1 MSRQRFGPP
10 STLAQGHAWRAAGLL
25 VDVAGRALP
34 TTTQSCASC
43 DGEDLGDTCPG
54 SLPCRSCG
62 AVPQQRCR
70 RPSGHTAEQ
79 WHVRRV
85 RAADLEDQRR
95 EESGDT
101 TLPARWADAR
111 PSDGPT
117 TPTTRSTM
125 TTHPSTSAA
134 GTSPSARTPRVPGR
148 PHAVGSSATRITQ
161 AQRRALL
168 AGAKDPLG
176 LLPKSVN
183 LRTLAA
189 LADAGYVGLDQSR
202 DVLRGREA
210 TREQL
215 DVWGGALTEDGW
227 QRARV
232 EGAGRFRI
240 VVVGCGKAKQDRR
253 VIAGAMYVGTFH
265 GSCRETAKALL
276 QDGGRLYILSAA
288 HGLLDLSTE
297 IDPYDITVG
306 DPGSVSPDFV
316 QAQVRARGIESADV
330 TVLAG
335 SKYVALARQSWPA
348 LEAPLAG
355 AAGIGEMKQRL
366 SQIRLAARAAARQ
379 ER

>member
-10 STLAQGHAWRAAGLL
+10 STKAQGRAWRAAGLL
-25 VDVAGRALP
+25 VDVAGRALR
-34 TTTQSCASC
+34 TTAQSCASC

-62 AVPQQRCR
+62 AVPHQRCR

-117 TPTTRSTM
+117 PRSTM
-125 TTHPSTSAA
+125 TTHPYTSAA
-134 GTSPSARTPRVPGR
+134 GASPSGRTPHGPGR
-148 PHAVGSSATRITQ
+148 PHAVGSSTPRITP

-189 LADAGYVGLDQSR
+189 LAGAGYVGLDQSR

-306 DPGSVSPDFV
+306 DPGSVSADFV
-316 QAQVRARGIESADV
+316 QAQVRARGIESAEV

-366 SQIRLAARAAARQ
+366 SQMRLAARAAAGR